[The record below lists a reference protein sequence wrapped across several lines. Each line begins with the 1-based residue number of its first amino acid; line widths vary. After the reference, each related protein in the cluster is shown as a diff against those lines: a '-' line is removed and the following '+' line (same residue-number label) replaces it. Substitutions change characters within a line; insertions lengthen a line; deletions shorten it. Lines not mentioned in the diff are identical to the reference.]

1 MEFFAIYG
9 PQNYFINKKRTK
21 KMLNVFLELAS
32 EAGSIIRTH
41 FEKGDYKTEV
51 KDDNSPVT
59 TADYRANEL
68 IVTGLKSSYPNIP
81 VISEESRQENVD
93 GDEFF
98 LVDPLD
104 GTKEFIKGSE
114 QFSVN
119 IAFVKKKKPLLGVI
133 FVPMTGEMYFSD
145 EEKNA
150 YKINKIKNSQ
160 KTLLKTN
167 EKPNFISP
175 IRVVT
180 SKDHLDKETELSL
193 ESVDSYETIK
203 MGSSIKF
210 CLLSQGSAEVYPRK
224 RPTMEWD
231 TAAGHAILH
240 ASGGKVIDLTTNKEL
255 IYGKKGYKNNSFVAY
270 SSKKMRSIPFNGL

>member
-1 MEFFAIYG
+1 
-9 PQNYFINKKRTK
+9 
-21 KMLNVFLELAS
+21 MLNVFLELAT

-59 TADYRANEL
+59 TADYQANEL
-68 IVTGLKSSYPNIP
+68 IVVGLKSSFPNVP
-81 VISEESRQENVD
+81 VISEESIQESVD

-104 GTKEFIKGSE
+104 GTKEFIKGSG

-133 FVPMTGEMYFSD
+133 YIPMTGEMYFSD

-150 YKINKIKNSQ
+150 YKVNKLKNSQ
-160 KTLLKTN
+160 KKLLKTN
-167 EKPNFISP
+167 EQANYISP

-193 ESVDSYETIK
+193 ESIDRYETIK

-210 CLLSQGSAEVYPRK
+210 CLLSEGSAEIYPRK
-224 RPTMEWD
+224 RPTMECD
-231 TAAGHAILH
+231 TAARHAILC

-255 IYGKKGYKNNSFVAY
+255 IYGKRGYKNNSFAAY
-270 SSKKMRSIPFNGL
+270 SSEQMRFISFNGL